1 MLAKRSLSL
10 VGAALLWVLLVPLV
24 STTASAVVDAVLE
37 PCCADCPSPASRT
50 QSGEHR
56 GAGPCKGDPLLI
68 CCDEQAAPARTQVAV
83 DPRPAF
89 LQLLG
94 VAAVVESQPVLATA
108 SRSAAARDPVGWSSA
123 QRLSVVL
130 RI

>member
-1 MLAKRSLSL
+1 MPAKRSVSL
-10 VGAALLWVLLVPLV
+10 VGAALLCVLLVPLV
-24 STTASAVVDAVLE
+24 STTASAVVGAVLE
-37 PCCADCPSPASRT
+37 PSCADCPTRVSHRESDEHGG
-50 QSGEHR
+50 SG
-56 GAGPCKGDPLLI
+56 GWKGDPLLV
-68 CCDEQAAPARTQVAV
+68 CCDEQAAPARAQIAV

-94 VAAVVESQPVLATA
+94 VAAVVESQPVLVA
-108 SRSAAARDPVGWSSA
+108 SSRLAAARDPVGWSSA